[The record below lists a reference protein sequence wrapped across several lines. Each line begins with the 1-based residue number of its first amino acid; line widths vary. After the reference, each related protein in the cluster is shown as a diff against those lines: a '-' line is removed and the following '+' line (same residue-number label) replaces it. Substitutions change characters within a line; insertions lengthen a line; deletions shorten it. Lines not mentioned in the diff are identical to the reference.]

1 MNDRKSDRSIL
12 EIVLVDYRWIFVC
25 FFLLP
30 LSFLYNLFW
39 FARNFVSICLN
50 SGAQNHEK
58 KLKNIQMQVSYVN
71 FLAQC
76 TTS

>member
-1 MNDRKSDRSIL
+1 MNSSKSNRSFL

-30 LSFLYNLFW
+30 LSFLYNFFW
-39 FARNFVSICLN
+39 FARNFVSIRLN

-58 KLKNIQMQVSYVN
+58 KLKKIQEQVSTQVE
-71 FLAQC
+71 F
-76 TTS
+76 